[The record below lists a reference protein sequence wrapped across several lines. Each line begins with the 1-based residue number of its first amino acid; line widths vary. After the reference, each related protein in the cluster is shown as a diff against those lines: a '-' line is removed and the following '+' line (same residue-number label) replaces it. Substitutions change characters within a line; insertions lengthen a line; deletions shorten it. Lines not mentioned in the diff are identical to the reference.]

1 MPTSELEASNID
13 AQESGT
19 MSERPLKSETIS
31 SRSNFVESP
40 ATGTMALFF
49 GLLAARATTTTLVP
63 TPLSVSASQYWEG
76 DNGPWSSFSFRVG
89 TPAQDVRLLVST
101 ASQVSWLV
109 LEGRGCQLND
119 ESCAQSR
126 GGLYNSNTS
135 STWSPK
141 GLYQLFNGRNL
152 GIDAVGLFGNETL
165 GLGLPGSGAPTLEK
179 QIVAGIGN
187 QAFYLGM
194 FGINPKRTNY
204 TGIEEEGQA
213 SIMTSLKDQN
223 LIPSISW
230 GYTAGAQYRL
240 KKVLGSLTLGG
251 YDQSRFIPND
261 MSFSFAP
268 DTDRD
273 LVIGIQKIVS
283 TDSDGKTHN
292 LLPSGINAYIDS
304 TVAEIWLPLEACRAF
319 EDAFGLTYDAENE
332 FYPVSDNLHRK
343 LLNQNAS
350 ISFTIGNTN
359 IGGKTMEIVL
369 PYNSFDLQ
377 AKQPFSPNGTNYFP
391 LRRADNDTQFTL
403 GRTFLQESY
412 LIVDWERANFSI
424 SQCLF
429 DPDNM
434 QQKLIPIHSVN
445 ISSNAT
451 IATGSK
457 KSSNTGEIV
466 GIAVGVAV
474 ALVLIAVCSITY
486 FLLKRRRN
494 GHQKEEDKPKQEE
507 DDESEKVRQGYAKAE
522 LNTDFD
528 HTRFELGDS
537 EEQTLAKPPAAWVSE
552 KARYP
557 GEHAE
562 LVGDKAL
569 SELTGGGIA
578 ASELA
583 TQKGISGRYHEMYDP
598 SAMPVA
604 VELPADLPRELPSS
618 SPGLSS
624 RDSSSSSPMYR
635 SANQSPV
642 DRSGGTSPYNLSQG
656 GRSPINRLSGR
667 TSESNSI
674 GPRSPP
680 SRRFGPSPTPRSSRG
695 PSSPSRSGTTSS
707 KGNEVLSPISP
718 MADSEEGSNLQGKF
732 SMVRG
737 LNPFTHPP
745 RTNGLQRTQ
754 RNDFQDHSFQSEG
767 HR

>member
-1 MPTSELEASNID
+1 MEFWLQGLRQPHS
-13 AQESGT
+13 
-19 MSERPLKSETIS
+19 RPHPYPCL
-31 SRSNFVESP
+31 
-40 ATGTMALFF
+40 
-49 GLLAARATTTTLVP
+49 
-63 TPLSVSASQYWEG
+63 PLSIG
-76 DNGPWSSFSFRVG
+76 DNGPWSTFSFRAG

-109 LEGRGCQLND
+109 LEGRGCRLND
-119 ESCAQSR
+119 ETCAQSR

-141 GLYQLFNGRNL
+141 GLYQLYNGRNL
-152 GIDAVGLFGNETL
+152 GIEAVGLFGNETL
-165 GLGLPGSGAPTLEK
+165 ALGLPGSGGPTLEK
-179 QIVAGIGN
+179 QIIAGIGN
-187 QAFYLGM
+187 EAFYLGM
-194 FGINPKRTNY
+194 FGVNPKRTNY
-204 TGIEEEGQA
+204 TGIADEGQA

-223 LIPSISW
+223 LIPSISF

-283 TDSDGKTHN
+283 TDKDGKSHN

-304 TVAEIWLPLEACRAF
+304 TVPEIWLPLEACKAF

-332 FYPVSDNLHRK
+332 FYPVSDNLHNK
-343 LLNQNAS
+343 LLDRNAS

-359 IGGKTMEIVL
+359 VGGKTTEIVL
-369 PYNSFDLQ
+369 PYDSFDLQ
-377 AKQPFSPNGTNYFP
+377 ARRPFSPNGTKYFP
-391 LRRADNDTQFTL
+391 IRRADNDTQFTL

-412 LIVDWERANFSI
+412 LIVDWERANFSV

-429 DPDNM
+429 DSDNM
-434 QQKLIPIHSVN
+434 NQKLVPINSVN
-445 ISSNAT
+445 TTSNAT
-451 IATGSK
+451 VTTGNK
-457 KSSNTGEIV
+457 KSSNTGEII

-474 ALVLIAVCSITY
+474 ALVLIAACSITF
-486 FLLKRRRN
+486 FLLKRRKNR
-494 GHQKEEDKPKQEE
+494 HHKEEEKPKEEE

-522 LNTDFD
+522 LNTGFD
-528 HTRFELGDS
+528 NTRFELGGPEDP
-537 EEQTLAKPPAAWVSE
+537 TLAKPPAAWVNE
-552 KARYP
+552 KASYP

-598 SAMPVA
+598 STMQAA
-604 VELPADLPRELPSS
+604 VELPADLPRELLGS
-618 SPGLSS
+618 SPTLSS
-624 RDSSSSSPMYR
+624 RASSSSSPMFR
-635 SANQSPV
+635 STNPSPMN
-642 DRSGGTSPYNLSQG
+642 RSGGTSPYNRPQG

-667 TSESNSI
+667 TSGSGSVEAGS
-674 GPRSPP
+674 PRS
-680 SRRFGPSPTPRSSRG
+680 RHFGPSPTPRSSRG

-707 KGNEVLSPISP
+707 KGNEMLSPISP
-718 MADSEEGSNLQGKF
+718 MAGSEEGSNPQNLF

-745 RTNGLQRTQ
+745 PYNRSTDDAAR
-754 RNDFQDHSFQSEG
+754 RVS
-767 HR
+767 R